1 MATTEVIEPKAAP
14 WHAGVTRYHW
24 LVLLLACAGWVFDV
38 YEGQI
43 FNLTSPQML
52 ADIVP
57 NIDASQTR
65 RFGDMALA
73 AFLVGGALGGI
84 ASGVLADRYGRKP
97 VLVWTIVVYS
107 LFSGLTF
114 LATAWWQ
121 VLVLRFLVAIGV
133 GGAWSVA
140 ATMVAEVF
148 PKRLRA
154 YASSFFHATSI
165 LGGLL
170 ATVVAIAVAA
180 QWRYAYLLGLLPAA
194 LALVMRSSLHE
205 PPASEYSPAA
215 AEETGTRGSLKEL
228 LCVAPWSGRAIG
240 GLLLAAVGLG
250 TFWGI
255 NVAGQDLAREF
266 FVADGMQSA
275 DAMERSKF
283 AFGIMQGIGGGL
295 GLVFFGPLC
304 TFLGRRRAFIVMQ
317 LAAYV
322 LVPIMCYVPA
332 TTLHLYCLLPV
343 FGFVTVGFHAG
354 YAVYFPELFPQR
366 LRATGTGFC
375 FNGGRLV
382 AAIVLVASSALKAH
396 VDLHLALILLSQLFL
411 CGAVCAWL
419 MPETRGADLTQ

>member
-97 VLVWTIVVYS
+97 VLVWTIIVYS

-114 LATAWWQ
+114 LTTAWWQ

-215 AEETGTRGSLKEL
+215 AEETGTRGSLK
-228 LCVAPWSGRAIG
+228 
-240 GLLLAAVGLG
+240 
-250 TFWGI
+250 
-255 NVAGQDLAREF
+255 
-266 FVADGMQSA
+266 
-275 DAMERSKF
+275 
-283 AFGIMQGIGGGL
+283 
-295 GLVFFGPLC
+295 
-304 TFLGRRRAFIVMQ
+304 
-317 LAAYV
+317 
-322 LVPIMCYVPA
+322 
-332 TTLHLYCLLPV
+332 
-343 FGFVTVGFHAG
+343 
-354 YAVYFPELFPQR
+354 
-366 LRATGTGFC
+366 
-375 FNGGRLV
+375 
-382 AAIVLVASSALKAH
+382 
-396 VDLHLALILLSQLFL
+396 
-411 CGAVCAWL
+411 
-419 MPETRGADLTQ
+419 